1 MASLVTTG
9 NVSHTFLAE
18 PSAGGQ
24 RGRQREEKEE
34 CRRRRRRRS
43 DRDAVRAIGL
53 VAAINLDP
61 NLNADNVVQTMRAAN
76 MYMIKDLMDECEH

>member
-1 MASLVTTG
+1 M
-9 NVSHTFLAE
+9 
-18 PSAGGQ
+18 
-24 RGRQREEKEE
+24 
-34 CRRRRRRRS
+34 
-43 DRDAVRAIGL
+43 RAIGL